1 MARKSS
7 LVLVML
13 CIAALGTVYA
23 VDLNVI
29 GFKVGPDEIGT
40 PLDKAHQWLITSF
53 MAKNPGVKVNALEAP
68 PDFDTQLYVD
78 LAAGTGPD
86 LWYADAS
93 TLARLGDSGYLMDMR
108 DMTKYVPGFSFDR
121 FWPTVL
127 DIHKGK
133 KGEYWGIPSD
143 FTPMVI
149 FYNPEVFAKAKAAL
163 PGAKWTWNDLVKAA
177 QLTTLD
183 ANGRNRLDPAFDEKN
198 VATWGY
204 RVRQYTFE
212 WIYRVW
218 ENGSDVIS
226 PDGTTVS
233 GYLDAPATIEALQFQ
248 QDLILKYKVA
258 PQPSALDQLNQ
269 GMGFNDRFLQ
279 GKAAM
284 FDRGHWE
291 LVGLRSSK
299 NFNGKNIGI
308 AVQPSKKNNLTVLYE
323 SGFVINKNAKGDVL
337 AAACRFADM
346 ATDMD
351 YQVMKATS
359 NLAIPGN
366 KKAAEKAA
374 TQVQFPDIEKA
385 FLAQV
390 PTGRLPY
397 GSKYVKWPAVE
408 TILDGMMDKIIHGT
422 DVKTAVAAAV
432 TEANRE
438 LGK

>member
-1 MARKSS
+1 MREISGGEEMARKGS
-7 LVLVML
+7 LVLALL
-13 CIAALGTVYA
+13 CVVALGSAVA

-29 GFKVGPDEIGT
+29 GFKVGPDEIGL
-40 PLDKAHQWLITSF
+40 PMDKAHQWLISNFT
-53 MAKNPGVKVNALEAP
+53 AKNPGVKVNTLEAP

-93 TLARLGDSGYLMDMR
+93 TLARLGDSGYLLDMR
-108 DMTKYVPGFSFDR
+108 DMAKYVPGFTFDR

-149 FYNPEVFAKAKAAL
+149 YYNPEVFAKAKVKV
-163 PGAKWTWNDLVKAA
+163 PTTTWTWDDLVKAA

-183 ANGRNRLDPAFDEKN
+183 SQGRNRLDKNFDEKN
-198 VATWGY
+198 VVTWGY
-204 RVRQYTFE
+204 RQRQYTFE

-218 ENGSDVIS
+218 ENGGDVIA

-233 GYLDAPATIEALQFQ
+233 GYLDSAATMEALQFM

-291 LVGLRSSK
+291 LVGLRGSK
-299 NFNGKNIGI
+299 NFNGKNVAV
-308 AVQPSKKNNLTVLYE
+308 AVQPKKKNNLTVIYE

-337 AAACRFADM
+337 TA
-346 ATDMD
+346 
-351 YQVMKATS
+351 

-366 KKAAEKAA
+366 KKAAEKSA
-374 TQVQFPDIEKA
+374 TLVQYPDIEKA
-385 FLAQV
+385 FLDQV
-390 PTGRLPY
+390 PNSRLPY
-397 GSKYVKWPAVE
+397 GSRWVKWPAIE

-432 TEANRE
+432 TECNRE